1 MGAIIN
7 IVIGLGLII
16 AGLSGNLV
24 LKGTNSGPL
33 LALLGAAILAF
44 GLFQVWRSNRP
55 ARSIVG

>member
-7 IVIGLGLII
+7 IVIGLGLIV

-44 GLFQVWRSNRP
+44 GLFQIWRANR
-55 ARSIVG
+55 